1 MNYQCDLPGGQ
12 LLSVENSETQT
23 RIALNSGGHGQQQ
36 SQANSFQ
43 TGAWTHP
50 PALFQTSRGLVLQI
64 EAAQGRFYFQ
74 LQGSSVHRL
83 DDAPTLRDAE
93 TLHLQKTSAGDADS
107 KPTMTPLQPMESME
121 PMKPMR
127 PMQMR
132 MGNMHMS
139 MGTPPSQTERP
150 APEHPAPERHASE
163 HPAPLQSGGEISPQP
178 EISSRRFCTQCG
190 REAAAADRFC
200 ARCGHE
206 LVPLDESAA

>member
-1 MNYQCDLPGGQ
+1 
-12 LLSVENSETQT
+12 
-23 RIALNSGGHGQQQ
+23 
-36 SQANSFQ
+36 
-43 TGAWTHP
+43 
-50 PALFQTSRGLVLQI
+50 
-64 EAAQGRFYFQ
+64 
-74 LQGSSVHRL
+74 
-83 DDAPTLRDAE
+83 
-93 TLHLQKTSAGDADS
+93 LQKTSAGDADS